1 MQKEREVKM
10 KSTKLLITLGLGML
24 LASAVAM
31 AENAMAGTWKLNAS
45 KSTISAGAQRNDTV
59 KIEMDGDKMK
69 ITVDGTDTAGKPV
82 HTEWTGKD
90 DGQEYPV
97 TGDPN
102 ADMRSYKKSGDRSWA
117 VTSKKGGKVTTSGT
131 ITVSADG
138 KTRTVKVK
146 GTNAEG
152 KPVHTN
158 AVYEKQ

>member
-1 MQKEREVKM
+1 M
-10 KSTKLLITLGLGML
+10 KCRILLVTLGLGML

-31 AENAMAGTWKLNAS
+31 AENAMAGTWKLNSS
-45 KSTISAGAQRNDTV
+45 KSTFSAGAQKNDTV

-69 ITVDGTDTAGKPV
+69 ITVDGTDGAGKPV

-90 DGQEYPV
+90 DGQDYPV
-97 TGDPN
+97 TGDAN

-131 ITVSADG
+131 ISVSADG

-146 GTNAEG
+146 GTSPEG
-152 KPVHTN
+152 KSVHTT